1 MARRNTART
10 DNGLADVIDFAA
22 RSRCRSE
29 ARGLDPIAVAVTML
43 AETGTA
49 PAWNDYDDIAG
60 WDDAA

>member
-1 MARRNTART
+1 MKNTTRRT
-10 DNGLADVIDFAA
+10 ADVIDFQA

-29 ARGLDPIAVAVTML
+29 ARGLDPLAVAVTML

-49 PAWNDYDDIAG
+49 PAWNDYDSD